1 MGIINEI
8 TRGQIILNMG
18 LRKEMV

>member
-1 MGIINEI
+1 MGSINEI
-8 TRGQIILNMG
+8 TQGQIILNMG